1 MSKEFTKE
9 AIYKVNM
16 IGILT
21 DVIDQYLT
29 ELEPGLR
36 QGMKQMRNNAD
47 NHVKRFIRECDR
59 VLNKDNQENFGI
71 TADEVR
77 KIIDE
82 IYLEE

>member
-1 MSKEFTKE
+1 MQEFDKEQ
-9 AIYKVNM
+9 IYRINM
-16 IGILT
+16 ISILT

-47 NHVKRFIRECDR
+47 KHVKRFIKECDK
-59 VLNKDNQENFGI
+59 VLDIDNQNNFGI
-71 TADEVR
+71 TSDEIR

-82 IYLEE
+82 IYLT